1 MKTAGSSAEI
11 RRARWD
17 LPGPHLSFKYIYFI
31 PLSHNGSCPSV
42 CDRSRAEPFTMHV
55 KNPIFL
61 NLSPSNLSLAVEN
74 STEKQTRP
82 NMSAVGFQ
90 ASLLA
95 FLEVSVFYTLGAI
108 MSFMS
113 YVQLKMLCLD
123 NYLCVC

>member
-1 MKTAGSSAEI
+1 MGRCLARICPSST
-11 RRARWD
+11 
-17 LPGPHLSFKYIYFI
+17 SYFI
-31 PLSHNGSCPSV
+31 PLSHSGSCTSV
-42 CDRSRAEPFTMHV
+42 CEPFTMHV

-61 NLSPSNLSLAVEN
+61 NLSPSRLSLAAEQ

-82 NMSAVGFQ
+82 GMSAVCFQ

-95 FLEVSVFYTLGAI
+95 FLGVSVFYTLGVI
-108 MSFMS
+108 MPFMS